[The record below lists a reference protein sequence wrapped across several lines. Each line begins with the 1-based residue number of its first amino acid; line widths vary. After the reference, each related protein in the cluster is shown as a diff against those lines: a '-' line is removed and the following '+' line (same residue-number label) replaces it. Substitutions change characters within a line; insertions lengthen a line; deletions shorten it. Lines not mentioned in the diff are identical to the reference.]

1 MATVIIGAILAILAV
16 AASLYR
22 ISTLSEQAPEVVFY
36 EYWWMTLPM

>member
-1 MATVIIGAILAILAV
+1 MTLAIIGAILAMLSI

-22 ISTLSEQAPEVVFY
+22 INAPSDQDPEVIVY